1 MLQKQVALIVVE
13 EASRSQSECE
23 IEDSTVSPTPGVM
36 RHDEQQSDEGTD
48 VEDTETSRSNI
59 AHAGD
64 GDKADGTLFMT
75 YHNELLTGNPSY
87 RWQPYWSLPNPA

>member
-1 MLQKQVALIVVE
+1 MLQKQVTLIVVE

-23 IEDSTVSPTPGVM
+23 IEDSTVSPSPRVT

-48 VEDTETSRSNI
+48 VEDMETSRSNI

-64 GDKADGTLFMT
+64 GDKADGISSMT
-75 YHNELLTGNPSY
+75 YHIE
-87 RWQPYWSLPNPA
+87 